1 MTIKNTSEELSSI
14 EISKEGT
21 NVYGIYNRKN
31 VTVDNVNIKVTSE
44 ETYEGIG
51 IYNEADTITTLG
63 IKDEIA
69 SKTMPKI
76 VATTFAISNES
87 GIFNFYDG
95 YLIADRAI
103 NGKITETEIGH
114 DKNIEI
120 IDEKENC

>member
-1 MTIKNTSEELSSI
+1 M
-14 EISKEGT
+14 
-21 NVYGIYNRKN
+21 
-31 VTVDNVNIKVTSE
+31 TSE

-51 IYNEADTITTLG
+51 IYNEANTITTLG

-95 YLIADRAI
+95 YLICWQS
-103 NGKITETEIGH
+103 N
-114 DKNIEI
+114 
-120 IDEKENC
+120 